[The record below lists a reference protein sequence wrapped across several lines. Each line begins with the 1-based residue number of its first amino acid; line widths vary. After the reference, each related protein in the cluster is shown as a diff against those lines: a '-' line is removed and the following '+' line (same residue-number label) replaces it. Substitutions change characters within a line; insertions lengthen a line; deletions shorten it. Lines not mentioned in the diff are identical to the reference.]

1 MLELIID
8 SDVRATFSPYWRHK
22 LQQQCNRMVT
32 AVARSEKQRD
42 LEVTL
47 RLTNDALIH
56 QLNREY
62 RAKDKPTDVLAFAQR
77 EGFTPSGQAANPTVL
92 GDIVISLPTARR
104 QTKAPKTPRRVFDE
118 VLFLASHGLC
128 HLIGYD
134 HRTDAEEATMNA
146 RMAGLRVQAGGRGPI
161 RPA

>member
-1 MLELIID
+1 MLELIVD
-8 SDVRATFSPYWRHK
+8 PAARALFSPYWRRK
-22 LQQQCNRMVT
+22 LQLYAGRMVT
-32 AVARSEKQRD
+32 AVARSEKRKD

-47 RLTNDALIH
+47 RLTTDAEIH
-56 QLNREY
+56 ALNRDY

-77 EGFTPSGQAANPTVL
+77 EGFSPTGQAIHSAVL

-118 VLFLASHGLC
+118 VFFLTSHGLC

-134 HRTDAEEATMNA
+134 HRDDVEELTMNT
-146 RMAGLRVQAGGRGPI
+146 RMSALRAQAIRRGPVQA
-161 RPA
+161 A

>member
-8 SDVRATFSPYWRHK
+8 REIRAGFSYYWRRK
-22 LQQQCNRMVT
+22 LQQQCSRMVT
-32 AVARSEKQRD
+32 AVARAEKQRD

-47 RLTNDALIH
+47 RITNDATIH
-56 QLNREY
+56 QLNHDY
-62 RAKDKPTDVLAFAQR
+62 RAKNKPTDVLAFAQR
-77 EGFTPSGQAANPTVL
+77 EGFTPTGQVANPTVL

-104 QTKAPKTPRRVFDE
+104 QTKTPKTPRRVFDE

-146 RMAGLRVQAGGRGPI
+146 RMAALRNQAVGRGPI